1 MNDLAPVLPYRACV
15 GLMLVNRDRRI
26 FIGRR
31 ADRGP
36 TSESAG
42 HWWQMPQG
50 GIDRGETARDAVMR
64 ELHEETGVRSAKVV
78 AQSQVLH
85 KYDLPSDLVGRVWK
99 GRYRGQE
106 QTWFLLRFEGEDGE
120 IVLDRPG
127 HKQEFDQ
134 WRWASLDELPH
145 LVVPFKRLVY
155 KAVIA
160 EFSPLL

>member
-1 MNDLAPVLPYRACV
+1 MHDIALSLPYRACV
-15 GLMLVNRDRRI
+15 GLMLVNRDKRI
-26 FIGRR
+26 FVGRR
-31 ADRGP
+31 ADRGS

-50 GIDRGETARDAVMR
+50 GIDNGETARDAVMR
-64 ELHEETGVRSAKVV
+64 ELHEETGVRSAEVV

-85 KYDLPSDLVGRVWK
+85 KYDLPTDLVGRVWK

-106 QTWFLLRFEGEDGE
+106 QSWFLLRFNGDDSE

-127 HKQEFDQ
+127 QKQEFDQ
-134 WRWASLDELPH
+134 WRWASMDELPE
-145 LVVPFKRLVY
+145 LVVPFKRPVY

-160 EFSPLL
+160 EFAPLL